1 MLSIHPIIMFVSTL
15 LALYVFV
22 LSIQRFRFLHL
33 KQKAAFNWKRHVIFG
48 EIVMITWL
56 GGMLGGIAISYVTW
70 HGFLITGTHGKV
82 AMVMLPLILFGL
94 FSGLYLNYRKD
105 KRKLLP
111 IIHGINNLVVLIL
124 ALYQIISGWWVY
136 NAYVLGN

>member
-70 HGFLITGTHGKV
+70 HGFLITGTHGTV

-94 FSGLYLNYRKD
+94 FSGENE
-105 KRKLLP
+105 
-111 IIHGINNLVVLIL
+111 
-124 ALYQIISGWWVY
+124 A
-136 NAYVLGN
+136 

>member
-94 FSGLYLNYRKD
+94 FSGLYLNYRKG

-111 IIHGINNLVVLIL
+111 IIHGINNFVVLIL

>member
-1 MLSIHPIIMFVSTL
+1 MLSIHPIIMFVATL
-15 LALYVFV
+15 LALYVFG

-33 KQKAAFNWKRHVIFG
+33 KQKAVFNWKRHVLLG

-56 GGMLGGIAISYVTW
+56 GGLLGGAGITYVTW

-94 FSGLYLNYRKD
+94 FSGLYLNYKKG
-105 KRKLLP
+105 KRMLLP
-111 IIHGINNLVVLIL
+111 ILHGINNLVVLIL
-124 ALYQIISGWWVY
+124 SLYQVSSGWWVY
-136 NAYVLGN
+136 DAYILGN